1 MEEIVN
7 LMMNNGLGIA
17 CVAYLIWFQSTTMKE
32 MQSTLNNI
40 NTNLTSMNERIFN
53 LEEHLRK
60 SGKNDK

>member
-1 MEEIVN
+1 MEEIAN
-7 LMMNNGLGIA
+7 LIMNNGLGIV

-60 SGKNDK
+60 SDKNDK